1 MHNNLLK
8 KTALGITKVGIFL
21 TIFFVIFTF
30 MAYKGVAF
38 ASEKELSDNS
48 TVKNSANYTLLAEG
62 IHKVTFDKNSSFIDI
77 EKYEPQNW
85 GTVVVEHNKSIEKD
99 DLNKGIRPTETEVG
113 DTMPWD
119 PPSILM
125 SKLLGRAYFVYRFM
139 GWNTKPDGSGE
150 EFTQYTIVTE
160 DMTVYGTWMKD
171 IMAYDGIVPDFKYAY
186 YRFESVT
193 LGKQLPEEVNKL
205 LPVDNHWYRKG
216 DIAKA
221 KPVYEDK
228 VESDD
233 GIWSFLGY
241 TFNSIVFDETD
252 VTFVGQWKYKANE
265 YSVSYEFKSGTPGK
279 SLPDSVN
286 TLLPKDMNKYVT
298 TDRVQAI
305 HPMETKIE
313 DPVLDGVWTFQ
324 GYDEETK
331 IINKANVSFIGEW
344 TFEKRTASTTEEST
358 TQETTEEVSQE
369 TTVNNAPKDEELP
382 NTGTASSLIGVG
394 SALML
399 SGMAIVRLKKKE

>member
-1 MHNNLLK
+1 M
-8 KTALGITKVGIFL
+8 
-21 TIFFVIFTF
+21 
-30 MAYKGVAF
+30 
-38 ASEKELSDNS
+38 
-48 TVKNSANYTLLAEG
+48 
-62 IHKVTFDKNSSFIDI
+62 
-77 EKYEPQNW
+77 
-85 GTVVVEHNKSIEKD
+85 
-99 DLNKGIRPTETEVG
+99 
-113 DTMPWD
+113 
-119 PPSILM
+119 
-125 SKLLGRAYFVYRFM
+125 
-139 GWNTKPDGSGE
+139 
-150 EFTQYTIVTE
+150 
-160 DMTVYGTWMKD
+160 
-171 IMAYDGIVPDFKYAY
+171 
-186 YRFESVT
+186 
-193 LGKQLPEEVNKL
+193 PEEVNKL

-305 HPMETKIE
+305 HPRETKIE
-313 DPVLDGVWTFQ
+313 DPVSDGVWTFQ

>member
-8 KTALGITKVGIFL
+8 KTVFEFNKVGMFL
-21 TIFFVIFTF
+21 TVVVVMFTF
-30 MAYKGVAF
+30 MVYKGVAF

-48 TVKNSANYTLLAEG
+48 IVKNSENYTLLAEG
-62 IHKVTFDKNSSFIDI
+62 THKVTFDKNSSSI

-85 GTVVVEHNKSIEKD
+85 GTVVVEHNKSIKD
-99 DLNKGIRPTETEVG
+99 DNLNKGIRPTETEIG

-119 PPSILM
+119 PPIILM
-125 SKLLGRAYFVYRFM
+125 SKLIGRSYWIYRFT

-150 EFTQYTIVTE
+150 EFTEDTIVTE
-160 DMTVYGTWMKD
+160 DMTVYGTWKMDLKV
-171 IMAYDGIVPDFKYAY
+171 YDGITPDFRYAY

-193 LGKQLPEEVNKL
+193 PGKQLPEEVNKL
-205 LPVDNHWYRKG
+205 LPVDNQWYRKG
-216 DIAKA
+216 HVAQAKL
-221 KPVYEDK
+221 PHQDK

-241 TFNSIVFDETD
+241 TFNSIVIDQTD

-265 YSVSYEFKSGTPGK
+265 YNVSYEFKSGTPNK
-279 SLPDSVN
+279 ALPNSVN
-286 TLLPKDMNKYVT
+286 ALLPKDMNKYVT
-298 TDRVQAI
+298 TDKVQAI
-305 HPMETKIE
+305 HPSETKIE

-344 TFEKRTASTTEEST
+344 TFEKRTASTPEEST
-358 TQETTEEVSQE
+358 TQETTQEVSQD
-369 TTVNNAPKDEELP
+369 TTVNNPPKDEELP

-394 SALML
+394 SVLML
-399 SGMAIVRLKKKE
+399 SSMAIVRLKKRE

>member
-8 KTALGITKVGIFL
+8 KTAFRFTKVGMFL
-21 TIFFVIFTF
+21 TVVVVMFTF

-48 TVKNSANYTLLAEG
+48 IVKNSENYTLLAEG
-62 IHKVTFDKNSSFIDI
+62 THKVTFDKNSSSI

-85 GTVVVEHNKSIEKD
+85 GTVVVEHNKSIKED

-113 DTMPWD
+113 DTMPWN
-119 PPSILM
+119 PPSILK
-125 SKLLGRAYFVYRFM
+125 SKLIGRFYWIYEFT

-150 EFTQYTIVTE
+150 EFTQDTIVTE
-160 DMTVYGTWMKD
+160 DMTVYGTWKMYL
-171 IMAYDGIVPDFKYAY
+171 MAYDGPVPDFKYAY

-193 LGKQLPEEVNKL
+193 PGKQLPEEVNQF
-205 LPVDNHWYRKG
+205 LPIDNKWYSSG
-216 DIAKA
+216 QTVYA
-221 KPVYEDK
+221 KPPYQDK

-241 TFNSIVFDETD
+241 TFNSIVIDQTD
-252 VTFVGQWKYKANE
+252 VMFVGQWKYKANE
-265 YSVSYEFKSGTPGK
+265 YNVSYEFKSGTPNK
-279 SLPDSVN
+279 ALPNSVN
-286 TLLPKDMNKYVT
+286 ALLPKDMNKYVT
-298 TDRVQAI
+298 TDKVQAI
-305 HPMETKIE
+305 HPSETKIE

-358 TQETTEEVSQE
+358 TQETTQEVSQD
-369 TTVNNAPKDEELP
+369 TTVNNPPRDEELP

-394 SALML
+394 SVLML
-399 SGMAIVRLKKKE
+399 SGMAIVSLKKRE

>member
-8 KTALGITKVGIFL
+8 KTGHGIVKVGIHL
-21 TIFFVIFTF
+21 TVVLVIFTF

-48 TVKNSANYTLLAEG
+48 RVKNSENYTLLAEG
-62 IHKVTFDKNSSFIDI
+62 IHKVTFDKNSSSI

-85 GTVVVEHNKSIEKD
+85 GTVVVEHNKSIKDD

-113 DTMPWD
+113 DTMPWN
-119 PPSILM
+119 PPSIR
-125 SKLLGRAYFVYRFM
+125 SKLLGSIYIEYIFT
-139 GWNTKPDGSGE
+139 GWNTAPDGSGE
-150 EFTQYTIVTE
+150 KFTQDTIVTE
-160 DMTVYGTWMKD
+160 DMKVYGTWYKTFSS
-171 IMAYDGIVPDFKYAY
+171 YDGRVPNFKYAY

-193 LGKQLPEEVNKL
+193 PEKQLLEDVNEL
-205 LPVDNHWYRKG
+205 LPEDNTWYQSG
-216 DIAKA
+216 DIAHA
-221 KPVYEDK
+221 KLPYKDK

-241 TFNSIVFDETD
+241 TFNSIVIDQTD
-252 VTFVGQWKYKANE
+252 VMFVGQWKYKANE
-265 YSVSYEFKSGTPGK
+265 YNVSYEFMSWTPIK
-279 SLPDSVN
+279 ALPDSVN

-298 TDRVQAI
+298 TDKVQAI
-305 HPMETKIE
+305 HPSETKIE

>member
-8 KTALGITKVGIFL
+8 KTVFEFNKVGMFL
-21 TIFFVIFTF
+21 TVVVVMFTF
-30 MAYKGVAF
+30 MVYKGVAF

-48 TVKNSANYTLLAEG
+48 IVKNSENYTLLAEG
-62 IHKVTFDKNSSFIDI
+62 THKVTFDKNSSSI

-85 GTVVVEHNKSIEKD
+85 GTVVVEHNKSIKD
-99 DLNKGIRPTETEVG
+99 DNLNKGIRPTETEIG

-119 PPSILM
+119 PPIILM
-125 SKLLGRAYFVYRFM
+125 SKLIGRSYWIYRFT

-150 EFTQYTIVTE
+150 EFTKDTIVTE
-160 DMTVYGTWMKD
+160 DMTVYGTWQRYLME
-171 IMAYDGIVPDFKYAY
+171 YDGPVPDFKYAY

-193 LGKQLPEEVNKL
+193 LGKQLPEEVNQF
-205 LPVDNHWYRKG
+205 LPIDNKWYSSG
-216 DIAKA
+216 QTVYAKS
-221 KPVYEDK
+221 PYQDK

-241 TFNSIVFDETD
+241 TFNSIVIDQTD

-265 YSVSYEFKSGTPGK
+265 YNVSYEFKSGTPNK
-279 SLPDSVN
+279 ALPNSVN
-286 TLLPKDMNKYVT
+286 ALLPKDMNKYVT
-298 TDRVQAI
+298 TDKVQAI
-305 HPMETKIE
+305 HPSETKIE

-344 TFEKRTASTTEEST
+344 TFEKRTASTPEEST
-358 TQETTEEVSQE
+358 TQETTQEVSQD
-369 TTVNNAPKDEELP
+369 TTVNNPPKDEELP

-394 SALML
+394 SVLML
-399 SGMAIVRLKKKE
+399 SSMAIVRLKKRE